1 MDSELTGY
9 TMCQKALVLHDHLQT
24 HSIIEEFLNVCT
36 DAVIQYELNLAGAI
50 QQLISHQ
57 FDYLICCDTSPEVTL
72 DKLEQLKSAHG
83 IPLQTR
89 IFAFS
94 YDLDREHKKQAL
106 ALGIIDFH
114 DLNEVDNYFNLFQ
127 PVNNAASGS
136 LLLIEYDEQHAAF
149 LTTLF
154 EQSGHIVSH
163 FSDIKLVHKAVKS
176 IHYDLLITDVFSV
189 MSYVGK
195 NQLFS
200 SVPTIVI
207 LDQNHA
213 SMANDL
219 LKLGVADAI
228 CKPVSEDNFLLRIDR
243 ILTTK
248 QNHRD
253 ELNHKT
259 KHLLE
264 LSVKDALTGAYNRRY
279 LEDMIGQRVSFLK
292 RHSEPFS
299 ILILDIDDFKKI
311 NDTQGHQ
318 AGDKLLIR
326 LVNLIN
332 LFIRNIDCCCRYG
345 GEEFVIVLS
354 GCSLDAAESKA
365 EQIRQELEV
374 AGVPVSIG
382 VAVFDD
388 SKQNLLIEEHI
399 NLADLA
405 LYQAKKMGKN
415 QVVVYSLD

>member
-1 MDSELTGY
+1 
-9 TMCQKALVLHDHLQT
+9 MCQKALVVQDFVQT
-24 HSIIEEFLNVCT
+24 HSVIDEFLNVCT
-36 DAVIQYELNLAGAI
+36 DAVVQYEINLAGAI

-57 FDYLICCDTSPEVTL
+57 FDYLICCDKSPEAML
-72 DKLEQLKSAHG
+72 DKLEQLKSAHE
-83 IPLQTR
+83 ISQKTR
-89 IFAFS
+89 ILAFS

-114 DLNEVDNYFNLFQ
+114 DINDIDNYFNLFQ
-127 PVNNAASGS
+127 PVKSTTSGS
-136 LLLIEYDEQHAAF
+136 LLVIEDDEQHAAF

-154 EQSGHIVSH
+154 ENAGHIVSH

-189 MSYVGK
+189 MSHVGK
-195 NQLFS
+195 NQLFNT
-200 SVPTIVI
+200 VPTIVI

-213 SMANDL
+213 EMANDL

-243 ILTTK
+243 ILKNK
-248 QNHRD
+248 QNHRE

-299 ILILDIDDFKKI
+299 ILLLDIDDFKKV

-318 AGDKLLIR
+318 VGDKLLVR
-326 LVNLIN
+326 LVNLIG
-332 LFIRNIDCCCRYG
+332 LLIRNIDCCCRYG
-345 GEEFVIVLS
+345 GEEFVVVLA
-354 GCSLDAAESKA
+354 GCSMDAAESKA

-388 SKQNLLIEEHI
+388 SKQSLLIEEHI

>member
-1 MDSELTGY
+1 
-9 TMCQKALVLHDHLQT
+9 
-24 HSIIEEFLNVCT
+24 
-36 DAVIQYELNLAGAI
+36 
-50 QQLISHQ
+50 
-57 FDYLICCDTSPEVTL
+57 
-72 DKLEQLKSAHG
+72 LKSAHE
-83 IPLQTR
+83 ISQKTR
-89 IFAFS
+89 ILAFS

-114 DLNEVDNYFNLFQ
+114 DINDIDNYFNLFQ
-127 PVNNAASGS
+127 PVKSTTSGS
-136 LLLIEYDEQHAAF
+136 LLVIEDDEQHAAF

-154 EQSGHIVSH
+154 ENAGHIVSH

-189 MSYVGK
+189 MSHVGK
-195 NQLFS
+195 NQLFNT
-200 SVPTIVI
+200 VPTIVI

-213 SMANDL
+213 EMANDL

-243 ILTTK
+243 ILKNK
-248 QNHRD
+248 QNHRE

-279 LEDMIGQRVSFLK
+279 LEDMFGQRVSFLK

-299 ILILDIDDFKKI
+299 ILLLDIDDFKKV

-318 AGDKLLIR
+318 VGDKLLVR
-326 LVNLIN
+326 LVNLIG
-332 LFIRNIDCCCRYG
+332 LLIRNIDCCCRYG
-345 GEEFVIVLS
+345 GEEFVVVLA
-354 GCSLDAAESKA
+354 GCSMDAAESKA

-388 SKQNLLIEEHI
+388 SKQSLLIEEHI